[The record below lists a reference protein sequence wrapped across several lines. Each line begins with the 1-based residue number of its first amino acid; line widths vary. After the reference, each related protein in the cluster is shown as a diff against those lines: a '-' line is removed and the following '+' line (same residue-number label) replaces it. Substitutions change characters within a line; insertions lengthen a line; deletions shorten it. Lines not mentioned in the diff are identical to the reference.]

1 MPSDIRT
8 GIITKET
15 YMESAVISYVPYILA
30 LPKRKQFDFT
40 ADKIVSK
47 EHNVENDSVIP
58 SFVNAEMTEINAAK
72 VSTSSHSF
80 NAYAKLLNLTKDIR
94 KNPNINVQNFHN
106 QILRQLSIQFDK
118 SAFGG
123 EGGNNGLIV
132 SSDANVHTPAS
143 VAIPVISGNGFNQI
157 QAIKEIATNLNL
169 LVNTYTASDNL
180 TVFFYG
186 SALLAFLGKITE
198 GQENDVSF
206 HVRQAFKNKIV
217 NFVEL
222 SSLSLPSTLTT
233 NGIIVASNDLVEVE
247 HCGLPIIEN
256 DGTNDEKGY
265 YYANYRLGSVQV
277 RPEVLGAVI
286 KQAITFAS

>member
-8 GIITKET
+8 GSITKEN

-30 LPKRKQFDFT
+30 LPKLRQFDFT

-47 EHNVENDSVIP
+47 EYNVENDSVIP
-58 SFVNAEMTEINAAK
+58 SFANAEMTEINAAK

-123 EGGNNGLIV
+123 EGGNNGLITSIDSNIV
-132 SSDANVHTPAS
+132 SPSSAEIPA
-143 VAIPVISGNGFNQI
+143 VSGNGFNQI
-157 QAIKEIATNLNL
+157 QEIKEVATNLNL

-206 HVRQAFKNKIV
+206 HIRQAFKNKTV
-217 NFVEL
+217 NFIEL
-222 SSLSLPSTLTT
+222 SSLSLPSSITT

-256 DGTNDEKGY
+256 DGINDEKGY

-286 KQAITFAS
+286 KQEITFAS

>member
-30 LPKRKQFDFT
+30 LPKRRQFDFT
-40 ADKIVSK
+40 ADKIVNK
-47 EHNVENDSVIP
+47 EHDVENDSVIP
-58 SFVNAEMTEINAAK
+58 SFSNAEMTEINAAK

-80 NAYAKLLNLTKDIR
+80 NAYAKLLSLTKDLR
-94 KNPNINVQNFHN
+94 KNPNINVQKFHD

-132 SSDANVHTPAS
+132 SSDSNVHVPSSAEIPA
-143 VAIPVISGNGFNQI
+143 VSGNGFNQI
-157 QAIKEIATNLNL
+157 QKIKEIATNLNL
-169 LVNTYTASDNL
+169 LVNKYTASSDIS
-180 TVFFYG
+180 VFFYG
-186 SALLAFLGKITE
+186 DPLLAFLGKITE
-198 GQENDVSF
+198 GQENDVLF
-206 HVRQAFKNKIV
+206 HIRQAFKNKNV
-217 NFVEL
+217 TFVEL
-222 SSLSLPSTLTT
+222 SSLSLPSSITT

-247 HCGLPIIEN
+247 HCGLPILDD
-256 DGTNDEKGY
+256 DGINTEKKY
-265 YYANYRLGSVQV
+265 YYANYQLGSVQV

-286 KQAITFAS
+286 KQPIVFAS

>member
-1 MPSDIRT
+1 MTTDIRT
-8 GIITKET
+8 GSITKENF
-15 YMESAVISYVPYILA
+15 MESAVISYVPSILA
-30 LPKRKQFDFT
+30 LPKLRQFDFT

-47 EHNVENDSVIP
+47 EYSVENDSVIP
-58 SFVNAEMTEINAAK
+58 TFSNSEITEINNAK
-72 VSTSSHSF
+72 VSGSSHSF
-80 NAYAKLLNLTKDIR
+80 NAYAKLLNLRKDLLR
-94 KNPNINVQNFHN
+94 NPNINVQTFHN

-132 SSDANVHTPAS
+132 SSDTNVHVPSSAEIPA
-143 VAIPVISGNGFNQI
+143 VSGNGFNQI
-157 QAIKEIATNLNL
+157 QKIKEVATNLNL

-206 HVRQAFKNKIV
+206 HIRQAFKNKTV

-247 HCGLPIIEN
+247 HCGLPIISA
-256 DGTNDEKGY
+256 DGINNEHNY

-286 KQAITFAS
+286 KQAITFA

>member
-30 LPKRKQFDFT
+30 LPKRNQFDFT
-40 ADKIVSK
+40 ADKIVNK
-47 EHNVENDSVIP
+47 DYDVENDSVIP
-58 SFVNAEMTEINAAK
+58 SFSNAEMTEINAAK

-80 NAYAKLLNLTKDIR
+80 NAYAKLLSLTKDLR
-94 KNPNINVQNFHN
+94 KNPNINVQKFHD

-132 SSDANVHTPAS
+132 SSDTNVHTPAS
-143 VAIPVISGNGFNQI
+143 VAIPAISGNGFNQI
-157 QAIKEIATNLNL
+157 QAIKEVATNLNL

-206 HVRQAFKNKIV
+206 HVRQAFKNKTV

-222 SSLSLPSTLTT
+222 SSLSLPSTITT
-233 NGIIVASNDLVEVE
+233 NGIIVASNDLVELE

-256 DGTNDEKGY
+256 DGTNDEKKY

-286 KQAITFAS
+286 KQAITFA